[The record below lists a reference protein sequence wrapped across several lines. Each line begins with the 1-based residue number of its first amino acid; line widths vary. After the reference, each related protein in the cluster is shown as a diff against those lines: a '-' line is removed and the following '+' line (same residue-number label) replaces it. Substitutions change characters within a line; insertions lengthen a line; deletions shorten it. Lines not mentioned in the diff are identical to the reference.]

1 MMSLRTLIN
10 VILLAVAGY
19 AAYSAYQYWQLRN
32 TIMTELK
39 GQAGIYKMIGDL
51 ESIKINIS
59 QYPAVSCADKT
70 KLEWWEFVLKRQS
83 KGCQRFTMDLQSD
96 MMKTLKL
103 SADYDTSKLI
113 GERFSYVMICK
124 KPGEV
129 SAKDNGMPREYLNCE

>member
-10 VILLAVAGY
+10 AVLLAIVAYVG
-19 AAYSAYQYWQLRN
+19 YSAYQYWQLRN

-51 ESIKINIS
+51 DSIKISIS
-59 QYPAVSCADKT
+59 QYPAVSCEDKT
-70 KLEWWEFVLKRQS
+70 KLEFWELVFKKHS
-83 KGCQRFTMDLQSD
+83 KGCQRLTMDLQSD

-103 SADYDTSKLI
+103 SADYDTNKLI

-129 SAKDNGMPREYLNCE
+129 TAKDNGMPREYINCE